1 MRSEKQAREGRES
14 ERAKGSGRLFV
25 GVWGE
30 GGGVVFIESN
40 HLFALFVLLTTGKPY
55 ARPYEVIPTQMPLT
69 SKLGGVGV
77 GGTGGICRGRCR
89 FPTWAALRPRRNLV
103 RLAVRFP
110 AFRNGRRS
118 WAPEASAL
126 TGPTCRF
133 LILGK

>member
-77 GGTGGICRGRCR
+77 GVAEESVEVGREEYAVEDAVSQRGPP
-89 FPTWAALRPRRNLV
+89 FVHGVIWYALPCV
-103 RLAVRFP
+103 SRLLGMEDAR
-110 AFRNGRRS
+110 
-118 WAPEASAL
+118 
-126 TGPTCRF
+126 GPQKLQR
-133 LILGK
+133 